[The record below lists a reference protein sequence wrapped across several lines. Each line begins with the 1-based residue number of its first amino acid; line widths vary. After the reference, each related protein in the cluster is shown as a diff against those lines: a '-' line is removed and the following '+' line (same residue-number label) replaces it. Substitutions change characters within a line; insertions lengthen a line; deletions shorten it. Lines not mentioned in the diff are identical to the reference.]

1 MVFSDKNEF
10 EDTLTLGQRIANRL
24 RAQILDGTLAEN
36 APLRQNQLAEQLGV
50 SNNPLREALRLLEA
64 EGFVTIHPYR
74 GATVRSISIGEVR
87 QICQILTAL
96 EMRAIRLAI
105 PNLREADL
113 QHALDINAA
122 LRHEL
127 EVNRRL
133 QLDFEFHAA
142 LYSRAHMPMLM
153 DLIRT
158 HHHIGRRYSRA
169 VLAVPGQQW
178 AFGPMH
184 EELVALC
191 RAGDVI
197 GAESL
202 VERHLRYATD
212 TLVRHLERLQEEKT
226 EKTLCG
232 MPRA

>member
-1 MVFSDKNEF
+1 MDHLSGSEF

-24 RAQILDGTLAEN
+24 RAQILEGTLPEN
-36 APLRQNQLAEQLGV
+36 MPLRQNQLAEALGV

-74 GATVRSISIGEVR
+74 GAVVRPISVEEVC

-105 PNLREADL
+105 PNLTEADL
-113 QHALDINAA
+113 QHALDIDAA
-122 LRHEL
+122 LRHEVD
-127 EVNRRL
+127 VNRRL

-142 LYSRAHMPMLM
+142 LYSRAQMPMLL

-158 HHHIGRRYSRA
+158 HHHVGRRYSRA
-169 VLAVPGQQW
+169 VLAVPEQDW

-184 EELVALC
+184 RELVALC
-191 RAGDVI
+191 RAKDVA
-197 GAESL
+197 GAEAL
-202 VERHLRYATD
+202 VEQHLAYALNI
-212 TLVRHLERLQEEKT
+212 LVGHLERIQAEKAGKKVFVST
-226 EKTLCG
+226 
-232 MPRA
+232 